1 MAATPKMSA
10 QDKEYM
16 AESDLRTMVEAEKI
30 KRDKPRM
37 AAAMK
42 KHKDMM
48 AAMENIG
55 DKKHDG

>member
-1 MAATPKMSA
+1 MPKMPRMSGE
-10 QDKEYM
+10 DKEYM
-16 AESDLRTMVEAEKI
+16 AESDLRTMIEAEKI

-48 AAMENIG
+48 EAMKSVGGE
-55 DKKHDG
+55 KHDA